1 MNIIAANTEDK
12 KELYRLTHAVKTGKV
27 IDLAGQTVTVDKWV
41 MYTDDPDD
49 PDDPTEK
56 TKEVLTM
63 VLDTGEIVGTIS
75 KTFIKEFRDIL
86 DVLGELPPLM
96 VETSTTK
103 NGRTFVFPVP
113 V

>member
-1 MNIIAANTEDK
+1 MKIIAANTEDK

-41 MYTDDPDD
+41 MYSDDPDEEGKE
-49 PDDPTEK
+49 P
-56 TKEVLTM
+56 KEVLTM

-86 DVLGELPPLM
+86 DVLGELPALL

>member
-1 MNIIAANTEDK
+1 MNIIAANTEDR

-41 MYTDDPDD
+41 MYTDDPTEEGKD
-49 PDDPTEK
+49 P
-56 TKEVLTM
+56 KEVLTM

-86 DVLGELPPLM
+86 DVLGELPPLL

>member
-1 MNIIAANTEDK
+1 MKIIAANTEDK
-12 KELYRLTHAVKTGKV
+12 KELYRMTHAVKTGKV

-41 MYTDDPDD
+41 MYSDDPDEEGKE
-49 PDDPTEK
+49 P
-56 TKEVLTM
+56 KEVLTM

-75 KTFIKEFRDIL
+75 KTFIKEFCDIL
-86 DVLGELPPLM
+86 DVLGELPPLL

>member
-1 MNIIAANTEDK
+1 MKIIAANTEDK

-41 MYTDDPDD
+41 MYSDDPNEEGKE
-49 PDDPTEK
+49 P
-56 TKEVLTM
+56 KEVLTM

-75 KTFIKEFRDIL
+75 KTFIKEFCDIL
-86 DVLGELPPLM
+86 DVLGELPSLL

-103 NGRTFVFPVP
+103 SGRTFVFPVP

>member
-1 MNIIAANTEDK
+1 MKIIAANTEDK
-12 KELYRLTHAVKTGKV
+12 KEVYRLTHAVRAGKV
-27 IDLAGQTVTVDKWV
+27 VDLAGQTITVDKWAL
-41 MYTDDPDD
+41 YEEDTDEGQEP
-49 PDDPTEK
+49 K
-56 TKEVLTM
+56 TVLTM

-75 KTFIKEFRDIL
+75 KTFIKEFKDII
-86 DVLGELPPLM
+86 DVIGELPALL

>member
-1 MNIIAANTEDK
+1 MKIIAANTEDK
-12 KELYRLTHAVKTGKV
+12 KEVYRLTHAVRAGKV
-27 IDLAGQTVTVDKWV
+27 VDLAGQTITVDKWAL
-41 MYTDDPDD
+41 YEEDTEEGADP
-49 PDDPTEK
+49 K
-56 TKEVLTM
+56 TVLTM

-75 KTFIKEFRDIL
+75 KTFIKEFKDII
-86 DVLGELPPLM
+86 DVIGELPALL